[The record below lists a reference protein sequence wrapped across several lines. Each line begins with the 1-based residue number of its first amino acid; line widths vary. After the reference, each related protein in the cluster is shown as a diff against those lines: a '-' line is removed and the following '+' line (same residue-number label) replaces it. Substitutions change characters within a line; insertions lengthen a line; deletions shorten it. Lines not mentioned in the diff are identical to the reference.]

1 VLEAPG
7 REQRL
12 GLLILAGAMAAAVA
26 FLFWLQ
32 RDLAF
37 ADDSFNWLTLSGIG
51 STKAL
56 IEPYGGHLILTP
68 LLIFKGGLAVFGASY
83 TGFGVIQV
91 IMLLF
96 LSGLLYEYGRRRVG
110 PLLALPA
117 AAIVLFLGSSWNV
130 LMQPMLGIQFFCALV
145 PGIAALLALE
155 RGDRKGDVA
164 GCAFLVLATLG
175 FEIGLAFVAGA
186 MVGIALRPDRRQ
198 RAWIVAIPILTYL
211 VWRAWASQYPDT
223 GLDLSNILWI
233 PAYMVDSL
241 GVIVVSL
248 FGRFYWVGGGQL
260 TSLKLYGF
268 DLDHLATGLV
278 LLALASIG
286 VFLAVRA
293 LMRRGP
299 IPPTFWVAVTIMVTL
314 WIEQALALSSVR
326 TPGEIRYI
334 LPDTV
339 VFLLVAVEMARGI
352 KATRIAVFIA
362 LLLTVA
368 AVAGNLPRFK
378 EGRDLL
384 SGYSPTAKAAIAAV
398 ELGGSNVRPGFSSLD
413 ATEAYP
419 PNRIPWFGASEVLAV
434 SAKFGALGYSAS
446 ELLVQ
451 DEGVRET
458 ADLVAARALNL
469 GLTAAAPNASCRT
482 ADAAAENLELPP
494 GEALLV
500 ANDRSPLL
508 LRRFA
513 DRYVVD
519 LGPLSPGRPVALRIP
534 VDDAG
539 VPWTATAAG
548 GLAVCRP

>member
-1 VLEAPG
+1 VLDAPG

-12 GLLILAGAMAAAVA
+12 GLLLLAGAMASAVA

-51 STKAL
+51 SNKAL
-56 IEPYGGHLILTP
+56 IEPYGGHLIFVP
-68 LLIFKGGLAVFGASY
+68 LLIFKGGLATFGASY

-91 IMLLF
+91 AMLLL

-117 AAIVLFLGSSWNV
+117 AVIVLFLGSSWNV
-130 LMQPMLGIQFFCALV
+130 LTQPMLGIQFLCALV

-164 GCAFLVLATLG
+164 ACALLVLATWG

-186 MVGIALRPDRRQ
+186 MVGIALGPDRWR
-198 RAWIVAIPILTYL
+198 RAWVVAIPLLAYL

-260 TSLKLYGF
+260 TSLKLNGF

-278 LLALASIG
+278 LLALAAIG
-286 VFLAVRA
+286 TFLAIRA
-293 LMRRGP
+293 LIRRGP
-299 IPPTFWVAVTIMVTL
+299 IPVTFWIAVTVLVTL
-314 WIEQALALSSVR
+314 WVEQALALSSVR

-334 LPDTV
+334 LPDTA
-339 VFLLVAVEMARGI
+339 VFLLVAMELARGMR
-352 KATRIAVFIA
+352 ATRAALVIA
-362 LLLTVA
+362 LFLTIA
-368 AVAGNLPRFK
+368 AIAGNLPRFK

-384 SGYSPTAKAAIAAV
+384 VEYSHFANGAIAVV
-398 ELGGSNVRPGFSSLD
+398 ELGGSNVPSGFNPGVHAVD
-413 ATEAYP
+413 AFPGNYLTY
-419 PNRIPWFGASEVLAV
+419 FGAGSVQTV
-434 SAKFGALGYSAS
+434 SAKFGALGYSVP
-446 ELLVQ
+446 ELLAQ
-451 DEGVRET
+451 SEQVRET
-458 ADLVAARALNL
+458 ADLIAARALRL
-469 GLTAAAPNASCRT
+469 EAAAAPGARCG
-482 ADAAAENLELPP
+482 AAAAGEAVELPR
-494 GEALLV
+494 GGATLV
-500 ANDRSPLL
+500 SGNRSQLL

-519 LGPLSPGRPVALRIP
+519 LGPVSTGRPVELRIP
-534 VDDAG
+534 ADEAAL
-539 VPWTATAAG
+539 PWMATARG
-548 GLAVCRP
+548 GLTICRP

>member
-1 VLEAPG
+1 
-7 REQRL
+7 L
-12 GLLILAGAMAAAVA
+12 GLLILAGAMASAVA

-51 STKAL
+51 SNKVL
-56 IEPYGGHLILTP
+56 IEPYGGHLIFVP

-91 IMLLF
+91 AMLLL

-117 AAIVLFLGSSWNV
+117 AVIVLFLGSSWNV

-155 RGDRKGDVA
+155 REDRKGDIA
-164 GCAFLVLATLG
+164 SCAFLILATWG

-186 MVGIALRPDRRQ
+186 AVGIALRPDRRR
-198 RAWIVAIPILTYL
+198 RAWIVAIPILSYL
-211 VWRAWASQYPDT
+211 MWRAWASQYPDT

-260 TSLKLYGF
+260 TSLKLAGF

-278 LLALASIG
+278 LLALAAVG
-286 VFLAVRA
+286 AFLAVRA
-293 LMRRGP
+293 LRRRGP
-299 IPPTFWVAVTIMVTL
+299 IQTTFWVAVTIMVAL

-339 VFLLVAVEMARGI
+339 VFLLVAIELARGLR
-352 KATRIAVFIA
+352 ATRATALIA
-362 LLLTVA
+362 LFLTAA

-378 EGRDLL
+378 EGRDVL
-384 SGYSPTAKAAIAAV
+384 SGYSPTAKAAVAAV
-398 ELGGSNVRPGFSSLD
+398 EFGGSAIRPGFSSLE

-419 PNRIPWFGASEVLAV
+419 PDRVPWFGADEVLAV
-434 SAKFGALGYSAS
+434 SAKFGALGYSADQ
-446 ELLVQ
+446 LLVQ

-458 ADLVAARALNL
+458 ADLVAANALNL
-469 GLTAAAPNASCRT
+469 EAPAASSPCRPSGT
-482 ADAAAENLELPP
+482 VTEGVKLPP
-494 GEALLV
+494 GGAMLV
-500 ANDRSPLL
+500 ARNGSRLR

-513 DRYVVD
+513 DRYAVD
-519 LGPLSPGRPVALRIP
+519 LGPLKPNRPVSLRIP
-534 VDDAG
+534 ADDVDVA
-539 VPWTATAAG
+539 WMAAARG